1 MLGEVVVSS
10 TLVACGL
17 SVWEDDMLQRRAVMR
32 RERYP
37 VAERVRLGYFYMRE
51 TCESEVRVKADAT
64 IREIFNNQ
72 H

>member
-17 SVWEDDMLQRRAVMR
+17 SVWDGNMLQSRAVMR

-37 VAERVRLGYFYMRE
+37 VAERVRLGYFYMQE
-51 TCESEVRVKADAT
+51 T
-64 IREIFNNQ
+64 
-72 H
+72 